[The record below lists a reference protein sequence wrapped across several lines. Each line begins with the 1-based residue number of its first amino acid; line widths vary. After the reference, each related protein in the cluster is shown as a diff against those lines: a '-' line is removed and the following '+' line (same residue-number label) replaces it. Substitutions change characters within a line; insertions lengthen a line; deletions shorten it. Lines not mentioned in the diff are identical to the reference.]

1 MNDNEPRPMPPEVLR
16 AYRDPLNLRKLLSS
30 AVFTDAQRMSVCDEL
45 VARLVRKHGNADV
58 LVGQDHASA
67 RSMSFSDRS
76 KQLESAVGVVEFA
89 MSFDEY
95 GGEESV
101 LVELAQVMQPYW
113 TRWWTS
119 FEWKKVQDAGG
130 FARPTSCVLS
140 ERQLAWI
147 SAQCARSV
155 IGQARP
161 EHLQACLLVIS
172 AVEKWAID
180 PSDKNIKAA
189 VAYGDEVGRLV
200 AESGYMGSGPVFAG
214 ITNMAIASVN
224 AASAARSAA
233 EVVAS
238 KPDEDGFSYAAVRMA
253 NVMLVCSL
261 SGPGRSDLAGAT
273 EAIIAARSSAMSDNR
288 ARLLAVVRRLIT
300 PTLITSASRGLR

>member
-1 MNDNEPRPMPPEVLR
+1 MNDSDPRPMPENVLR
-16 AYRDPLNLRKLLSS
+16 AYRDPLSLRKLLSS
-30 AVFTDAQRMSVCDEL
+30 AVFTDSQRMSVCDEL

-58 LVGQDHASA
+58 LVGQDYASA
-67 RSMSFSDRS
+67 RPMSFGDRA

-89 MSFDEY
+89 MAFDEY

-119 FEWKKVQDAGG
+119 FEWKNVQDAGT

-140 ERQLAWI
+140 VRQLAWI
-147 SAQCARSV
+147 SAQCVRSV
-155 IGQARP
+155 IDQVRP
-161 EHLQACLLVIS
+161 EHLQPCLLAVS
-172 AVEKWAID
+172 AVEKCAID
-180 PSDKNIKAA
+180 PSYKNTKSA

-200 AESGYMGSGPVFAG
+200 AETVDMEVGPVFAG
-214 ITNMAIASVN
+214 ITNMAIASAN
-224 AASAARSAA
+224 AASAAKSAT

-253 NVMLVCSL
+253 NLMLLCSL
-261 SGPGRSDLAGAT
+261 SGPGRPDLVG
-273 EAIIAARSSAMSDNR
+273 AARSSAMSDNR